1 MKTFYIIPW
10 FRHDANTLGYRELS
24 SVLQGKWYKVVFVK
38 ITWNFHVMSDYIKQA
53 ESQIQDTEKSE
64 ILGFSFGAMIALKL
78 SEKNKFGR
86 VFLCSL
92 SPYFS
97 EDLHLF
103 PKYYKLRLWLR
114 RWRDFRDNYHEVDI
128 QNKHKNIYIA
138 IYGSEESER
147 LQNRV
152 VKMIELLNISEV
164 AIVKWVWHD
173 IAHRKYLEAV
183 IWLI

>member
-10 FRHDANTLGYRELS
+10 FRHDENTAGYKELS
-24 SVLQGKWYKVVFVK
+24 SILQSKWYEVVFIK
-38 ITWNFHVMSDYIKQA
+38 ISWNFNVMSDYIKQA
-53 ESQIQDTEKSE
+53 ALQIQNTKNVE

-78 SEKNKFGR
+78 SEEYSFHR

-114 RWRDFRDNYHEVDI
+114 RWNDFRDNYHEDDI
-128 QNKHKNIYIA
+128 LNTYRNPFVSV
-138 IYGSEESER
+138 YGLNESGR
-147 LQNRV
+147 LQQKVEKMVEVLDIKETARV
-152 VKMIELLNISEV
+152 D
-164 AIVKWVWHD
+164 WVWHD
-173 IAHRKYLEAV
+173 IAHRKYQEAI
-183 IWLI
+183 IWLL